1 MPSALATSVMA
12 ASRGDV
18 EIAVGNVVGSNIY
31 NCLGILGASAIPGF
45 PPAHVPLWAIALG
58 FGFAAMVGIFF
69 GTYPAA
75 KASTLD
81 PIEAL
86 RHE

>member
-1 MPSALATSVMA
+1 VL
-12 ASRGDV
+12 G
-18 EIAVGNVVGSNIY
+18 GWG
-31 NCLGILGASAIPGF
+31 LGILGASAIPGF

-58 FGFAAMVGIFF
+58 FGFSALVGIFF

-75 KASTLD
+75 KAAALD
-81 PIEAL
+81 PIDAL

>member
-1 MPSALATSVMA
+1 
-12 ASRGDV
+12 
-18 EIAVGNVVGSNIY
+18 
-31 NCLGILGASAIPGF
+31 
-45 PPAHVPLWAIALG
+45 VPLWAIALG
-58 FGFAAMVGIFF
+58 FGFAALVGIFF

>member
-1 MPSALATSVMA
+1 MSAKKPL
-12 ASRGDV
+12 
-18 EIAVGNVVGSNIY
+18 II
-31 NCLGILGASAIPGF
+31 IGAKAIPGF
-45 PPAHVPLWAIALG
+45 PPAHVPLRAIALG
-58 FGFAAMVGIFF
+58 FGFAALVGVFF